1 MQGKGII
8 VAVDLGN
15 GELLALAEIDEK
27 EFDVMVTDEVPS
39 QVRAKT
45 NVRIE
50 AESMEKRKMFSA
62 EQIIM
67 KLRKAEVLLGQGK
80 TVKEI
85 CRVLEIRS
93 ANRPITA
100 GARSMGY
107 LTNARLKNLG
117 AGLSLDSVMLTDAH
131 VLIEICRR
139 QNNTIK
145 PHSALG
151 YRPPARLRLVPNL
164 LRLYQLD

>member
-8 VAVDLGN
+8 VAVGLGN

-50 AESMEKRKMFSA
+50 AESMEKRKMFST

-67 KLRKAEVLLGQGK
+67 KLRKAEVLVGQGK

-100 GARSMGY
+100 DARSMGY
-107 LTNARLKNLG
+107 LTNARLKNLV

-131 VLIEICRR
+131 VLIEI
-139 QNNTIK
+139 
-145 PHSALG
+145 
-151 YRPPARLRLVPNL
+151 
-164 LRLYQLD
+164 